1 LHSALFASGGTQKNE
16 AGRFNIAQPQIQARP
31 CLIVLAARP
40 GNLPERSFSFS
51 GTEVLQLP
59 DDSWREWLR
68 EARFQGLL
76 LFWGPAKQD
85 FSKLDV

>member
-1 LHSALFASGGTQKNE
+1 V
-16 AGRFNIAQPQIQARP
+16 I
-31 CLIVLAARP
+31 
-40 GNLPERSFSFS
+40 
-51 GTEVLQLP
+51 QLP

-85 FSKLDV
+85 FSKLDARKPLIAAELAYKFIVTYLD